1 MSQDSIDDLFEQA
14 VSGDEDDDEAWSAVT
29 KLQFVGTREVL
40 DKAIALTFSENSYHR
55 ARGADIIGQ
64 LGVQPGIA
72 STSFIRERL
81 IASLDLLRRETVPLP
96 LSSAISAIGHIDE
109 DEGIEEILRFRKH
122 PNDEVRW
129 HVASALR
136 GRDNPEIVSAL
147 IELMQD
153 TEPTIR
159 DWATFGLGMQTNADS
174 QEIRD
179 ALFERTRDTYMDAR
193 EEAIYG
199 LAKRKDLRVLPQ
211 LLDAL
216 GETNHGSR
224 IEEAASELLEMSYE
238 KDDNE
243 WTTSKYAEALRIKF
257 GLT

>member
-1 MSQDSIDDLFEQA
+1 MSEDSIDDLFKQA
-14 VSGDEDDDEAWSAVT
+14 VSGTEDDDDAWSAVT
-29 KLQFVGTREVL
+29 KLHFVGTREIL
-40 DKAIALTFSENSYHR
+40 DKAIALTFSENPYHR

-72 STSFIRERL
+72 STSFVPERL
-81 IASLDLLRRETVPLP
+81 TASLDLLRRETAPLP
-96 LSSAISAIGHIDE
+96 LSSAISAIAHIDE
-109 DEGIEEILRFRKH
+109 DEGIQEILRFRKH

-147 IELMQD
+147 IELMED

-179 ALFERTRDTYMDAR
+179 ALFERTKDTYIDAR

-199 LAKRKDLRVLPQ
+199 LAKRKDLRVLPS
-211 LLDAL
+211 LFDAL
-216 GETNHGSR
+216 GESNHGSR
-224 IEEAASELLEMSYE
+224 IEEAVSELLEMSDE
-238 KDDNE
+238 KDNNE
-243 WTTSKYAEALRIKF
+243 WTAAKYAESLRIKF